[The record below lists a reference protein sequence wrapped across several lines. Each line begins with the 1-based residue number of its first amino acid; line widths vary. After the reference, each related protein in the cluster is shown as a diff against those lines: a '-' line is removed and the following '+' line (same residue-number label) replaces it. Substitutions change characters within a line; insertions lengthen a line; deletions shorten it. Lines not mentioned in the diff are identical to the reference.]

1 MTEPVDPS
9 EPVEPNQAAE
19 PGESVVPVESVE
31 PQPDVVSL
39 AGRAEARAD
48 AVAQRFAKSDWIE
61 LVAALLL
68 ALATIGAAWCAYQS
82 TRWGGV
88 QANAYASAG
97 AARQESVRASSRF
110 FAQTTIDVQLFQSWI
125 SAANDKDVRLRD
137 FWQERF
143 REEFRPA
150 FDTWVASV
158 PAGQIPPGSP
168 FALPEYRPAEAVR
181 SDELAAQAET
191 SSAEAR
197 AANQTGDN
205 FVLLA
210 VLFAS
215 VLFFAGVGTKFNGY
229 RVRMVMIGFA
239 VAMFGVALFG
249 VFSLPQNVGI

>member
-1 MTEPVDPS
+1 LTEPVDPG
-9 EPVEPNQAAE
+9 EPVEPNQAVE
-19 PGESVVPVESVE
+19 PGEPVVPVESVE
-31 PQPDVVSL
+31 PQTDDVSL

-48 AVAQRFAKSDWIE
+48 AVAQRFAKSDWVE

-110 FAQTTIDVQLFQSWI
+110 FAQATIDVQLFQAWV
-125 SAANDKDVRLRD
+125 SAANDQDVRLKD

-143 REEFRPA
+143 REEFEPA
-150 FDTWVASV
+150 FNAWLASV
-158 PAGQIPPGSP
+158 PAGEIPPGSP
-168 FALPEYRPAEAVR
+168 FAQPEYQPAEEVL
-181 SDELAAQAET
+181 SDTLAEKAEA
-191 SSAEAR
+191 SSEEAR

-210 VLFAS
+210 VIFAS
-215 VLFFAGVGTKFNGY
+215 VLFFAGVGTKFHGY
-229 RVRMVMIGFA
+229 RVRVAMVAFA
-239 VAMFGVALFG
+239 VIMFGAALFG
-249 VFSLPQNVGI
+249 VLSLPQNVGI